1 MRRVLRMHQVIHM
14 SGLSRST
21 IHRLR
26 KDNKFVRHIN
36 LGPRSVGYFED
47 ELCEWLEER
56 AAVSHKN

>member
-1 MRRVLRMHQVIHM
+1 MRRVLRMQQVIQM

-26 KDNKFVRHIN
+26 KDKKFVRHIN

-47 ELCEWLEER
+47 ELCLWLEER
-56 AAVSHKN
+56 AAVSQKN